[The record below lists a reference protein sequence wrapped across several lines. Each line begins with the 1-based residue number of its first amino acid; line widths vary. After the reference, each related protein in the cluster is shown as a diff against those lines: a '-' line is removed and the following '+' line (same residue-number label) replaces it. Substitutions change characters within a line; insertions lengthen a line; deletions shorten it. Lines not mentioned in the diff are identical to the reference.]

1 MRIDPF
7 HRSQPVRLLAPF
19 VCALLLSACGN
30 EQGLEDLE
38 QFINK
43 ARMERGKVEP
53 LPRFQSRETFVYAAN
68 ELRDPFRNWQVDNLA
83 ELDNAEDKTGL
94 RPDINRPRETL
105 ESFPLDALRL
115 RGTLRLADTP
125 WALVEAPDG
134 IVYKVRPGNHMG
146 KNFGEIKRI
155 EENSVVLAE
164 IVSNGLGGWR
174 KRETTLSIADER

>member
-1 MRIDPF
+1 MRIAPF
-7 HRSQPVRLLAPF
+7 RISQPIRLLVPA
-19 VCALLLSACGN
+19 VCALLLGGCGD
-30 EQGLEDLE
+30 ERGLEDLE
-38 QFINK
+38 KFINK
-43 ARMERGKVEP
+43 ARMERGRVEP
-53 LPRFQSRETFVYAAN
+53 LPRFKLRETFRYAAAG
-68 ELRDPFRNWQVDNLA
+68 ERDPFRNWQVDSLA
-83 ELDNAEDKTGL
+83 ALADNRDKTGL
-94 RPDINRPRETL
+94 RPDIDRPRETL

-146 KNFGEIKRI
+146 KNFGEIRRI

-164 IVSNGLGGWR
+164 IVSDGLGGWR